1 MVKDF
6 AASVKTALYLL
17 LSGSLS
23 YSRKVVAV
31 YNTLA
36 GVNAGTKWVTVE
48 DYSQRPDGTKL
59 RPMYQSTVLIEVV
72 VKGDDYTALNSV
84 SEQILATLYP
94 TYNST
99 VTVSGGSVY
108 ILDEPTMSEFV
119 DDNGSSIYLR
129 RQLRVGLRLSPSNN

>member
-6 AASVKTALYLL
+6 AASVKTAIYTVLN
-17 LSGSLS
+17 GNLS
-23 YSRKVVAV
+23 YLGVDVPV

-36 GVNAGTKWVTVE
+36 GVNAGPMWVTIE
-48 DYSQRPDGTKL
+48 DYNQRPDGTKL

-72 VKGDDYTALNSV
+72 VKGDDYTALNSI

-99 VTVSGGSVY
+99 ITISGGIMY

>member
-6 AASVKTALYLL
+6 AASVKTALYQL
-17 LSGSLS
+17 LSGNLS
-23 YSRKVVAV
+23 YSGKVVPV

-36 GVNAGTKWVTVE
+36 GVNAGTMWVTVE

-72 VKGDDYTALNSV
+72 VKGDDYTALNSI
-84 SEQILATLYP
+84 SEQILGNLYP
-94 TYNST
+94 TYNAT
-99 VTVSGGSVY
+99 VTVNGGSVY

-119 DDNGSSIYLR
+119 DDNGSDIYLR
-129 RQLRVGLRLSPSNN
+129 RQLRIGLRLTPNE

>member
-6 AASVKTALYLL
+6 AASVKTALYQL
-17 LSGSLS
+17 LSGNLS
-23 YSRKVVAV
+23 YSGKVVPV

-36 GVNAGTKWVTVE
+36 GVNAGTMWVTVE

-72 VKGDDYTALNSV
+72 VKGDDYTALNSI

-119 DDNGSSIYLR
+119 DDNGSDIYLR
-129 RQLRVGLRLSPSNN
+129 RQLRVGLRLSPNN

>member
-6 AASVKTALYLL
+6 AASVKMALYQL
-17 LSGSLS
+17 LSGNLS
-23 YSRKVVAV
+23 YSGKVVPV

-36 GVNAGTKWVTVE
+36 GVNAGTMWVTVE

-59 RPMYQSTVLIEVV
+59 RPMYQSNVLIEVV
-72 VKGDDYTALNSV
+72 VKGDDYTALNSI

-94 TYNST
+94 TYNAT
-99 VTVSGGSVY
+99 VTVNGGSVY

-119 DDNGSSIYLR
+119 DDNGSDVYLR
-129 RQLRVGLRLSPSNN
+129 RQLRIGLRLTPNE

>member
-6 AASVKTALYLL
+6 AASVKTALYQL
-17 LSGSLS
+17 LSGNIS
-23 YSRKVVAV
+23 YSGKVVPV

-36 GVNAGTKWVTVE
+36 GVNAGTMWVTVE

-108 ILDEPTMSEFV
+108 ILDEPTISEFV
-119 DDNGSSIYLR
+119 DDNGSDVYLR
-129 RQLRVGLRLSPSNN
+129 RQLRVGLRLSPTN

>member
-6 AASVKTALYLL
+6 AASVKTALYQL
-17 LSGSLS
+17 LSGNLS
-23 YSRKVVAV
+23 YSGKVVPV

-36 GVNAGTKWVTVE
+36 GVNAGPVWVTVE
-48 DYSQRPDGTKL
+48 DYSQRPDGTKQ
-59 RPMYQSTVLIEVV
+59 RPMYQSTVLIEVI
-72 VKGDDYTALNSV
+72 VKGDDYTALNSI

-119 DDNGSSIYLR
+119 DDNGRDIYLR
-129 RQLRVGLRLSPSNN
+129 RQLRVGLRLSPNN

>member
-6 AASVKTALYLL
+6 AASVKTALYQL
-17 LSGSLS
+17 LSGNLS
-23 YSRKVVAV
+23 YSGKVVPV

-36 GVNAGTKWVTVE
+36 GVNAGTMWVTVE

-72 VKGDDYTALNSV
+72 VKGDDYTALNSI

-119 DDNGSSIYLR
+119 DDNGSDIYLR
-129 RQLRVGLRLSPSNN
+129 RQLRIGLRLTPNE

>member
-6 AASVKTALYLL
+6 AAPVKTALYQL
-17 LSGSLS
+17 LSGKLS
-23 YSRKVVAV
+23 YSGKVVPV

-36 GVNAGTKWVTVE
+36 GVNAGTMWVTVE
-48 DYSQRPDGTKL
+48 DYSQRPDGTKV

-72 VKGDDYTALNSV
+72 VKGDDYTALNSI

-99 VTVSGGSVY
+99 VTVSGGIVY

-119 DDNGSSIYLR
+119 DDNGSDVYLR

>member
-6 AASVKTALYLL
+6 AASVKTALYQL
-17 LSGSLS
+17 LSGNLS
-23 YSRKVVAV
+23 YSGKVVPV

-36 GVNAGTKWVTVE
+36 GVNAGTVWVTVE

-84 SEQILATLYP
+84 SEQIIATLYP

-119 DDNGSSIYLR
+119 DDNGSDVYLR
-129 RQLRVGLRLSPSNN
+129 RQLRVGLRLSPNN